1 MQSDEDIKN
10 MQEQID
16 SEPSSPMMGQDGQSM
31 QPDQQP
37 QDAGDQG
44 LPQDDQEQP
53 EQDQPTG
60 GGPVRTQVVHGKTKT
75 FTRKVPERLPDN
87 F

>member
-1 MQSDEDIKN
+1 
-10 MQEQID
+10 
-16 SEPSSPMMGQDGQSM
+16 MMGPDGQPM

-37 QDAGDQG
+37 QDGGDQQQ
-44 LPQDDQEQP
+44 PQDDQEQP
-53 EQDQPTG
+53 QDQPTG
-60 GGPVRTQVVHGKTKT
+60 GGPVKTQVVQGKTKA